1 MNRKVLIAGLVVV
14 APLVAVLLVGL
25 GRDPRVVRSPLV
37 GREAP
42 PFTLRPVG
50 GGAPVSL
57 ESLRGKPVVLNF
69 WATWCVPCIEEHG
82 VLVSGARAWEGQ
94 AHFLGVVYQDGE
106 DAIAAFLQRKGSAY
120 PTLFDEGGKTAIA
133 FGVYGVPETFFI
145 GPDGVVVDKFMG
157 PLQAA
162 ALSAN
167 LRKALE
173 RAP

>member
-1 MNRKVLIAGLVVV
+1 MNRKVLIAGLVLV
-14 APLVAVLLVGL
+14 APLVAVLLIGL

-37 GREAP
+37 GRAAP

-57 ESLRGKPVVLNF
+57 ESLRGKPVVVNF

-106 DAIAAFLQRKGSAY
+106 EPIADFLRRRGSAY

-145 GPDGVVVDKFMG
+145 GADGVVADKFMG
-157 PLQAA
+157 PLDAA
-162 ALSAN
+162 ALSAS

>member
-1 MNRKVLIAGLVVV
+1 MNRKVLIAGLVLV
-14 APLVAVLLVGL
+14 APLVAVLLIGL

-57 ESLRGKPVVLNF
+57 ESLRGKPVVVNF
-69 WATWCVPCIEEHG
+69 WATLCVPCIEEHG
-82 VLVSGARAWEGQ
+82 VLVSGARSWEGQ
-94 AHFLGVVYQDGE
+94 AHFLGVVYQDE
-106 DAIAAFLQRKGSAY
+106 EKTIAEFLRRRGSAY

-145 GPDGVVVDKFMG
+145 SPDGVVVEKFMG
-157 PLQAA
+157 PLDDA
-162 ALSAN
+162 ALSAS

>member
-1 MNRKVLIAGLVVV
+1 MNRKVLIAGLVLV
-14 APLVAVLLVGL
+14 APLVAVLLIGL

-57 ESLRGKPVVLNF
+57 ESLRGKPVVVNF

-82 VLVSGARAWEGQ
+82 VLVSGARSWEGR

-106 DAIAAFLQRKGSAY
+106 EPIADFLRRRGSAY

-145 GPDGVVVDKFMG
+145 SPDGVVVDKFMG
-157 PLQAA
+157 PLDAA
-162 ALSAN
+162 ALSAS
-167 LRKALE
+167 LGKALE

>member
-1 MNRKVLIAGLVVV
+1 VNRKVLIAGLVLV
-14 APLVAVLLVGL
+14 APLVAVLLIGL
-25 GRDPRVVRSPLV
+25 GRDPHVVRSPLV

-57 ESLRGKPVVLNF
+57 ESLRGKPVVINF

-82 VLVSGARAWEGQ
+82 VLVGGARAWEGR
-94 AHFLGVVYQDGE
+94 AHFLGVVYQDE
-106 DAIAAFLQRKGSAY
+106 EAAIAGFLRRHGSAF
-120 PTLFDEGGKTAIA
+120 PTLFDEGGRTAIA

-145 GPDGVVVDKFMG
+145 SPDGVVVEKFMG
-157 PLQAA
+157 PLDAA
-162 ALSAN
+162 ALSAR
-167 LRKALE
+167 LGRALE